1 MCKTIN
7 QMEVIYLKGNM
18 TKTPKDYKED
28 TSSYSAEGLENT
40 FVEIL

>member
-40 FVEIL
+40 FFEIL

>member
-1 MCKTIN
+1 MRKTVN
-7 QMEVIYLKGNM
+7 HMEVIYLKGNM